1 MSKYRREREEHA
13 AWARKTADDHRRETE
28 EGVRNARG
36 SRHQK
41 PDNDFIRGW
50 KPSRD
55 ADQANLDAE
64 ATRAAKAAKPW
75 WKR

>member
-13 AWARKTADDHRRETE
+13 AWSKKRADDHRRETK

-41 PDNDFIRGW
+41 PDRDFIRGW
-50 KPSRD
+50 TTQRQS
-55 ADQANLDAE
+55 DQEYLDAE
-64 ATRAAKAAKPW
+64 ASRAAKAAKHW
-75 WKR
+75 WQR